1 MFKKDDIKC
10 LIVKIVL
17 GLLKSYFKIIKD
29 IDSNKLEELFYSF
42 IGKYDDLDKIFKF
55 ENIYE
60 LLLGYLGLYI
70 GNIDFEELLD

>member
-10 LIVKIVL
+10 LIVKILL

-70 GNIDFEELLD
+70 GNIDFEELFD

>member
-1 MFKKDDIKC
+1 MFKKDDIKR

>member
-17 GLLKSYFKIIKD
+17 GLLKSYFMIIKD

-42 IGKYDDLDKIFKF
+42 IGKYNDLDKIFEF

>member
-10 LIVKIVL
+10 LIVKILL

-42 IGKYDDLDKIFKF
+42 IGKYYDLDKIFKF

-70 GNIDFEELLD
+70 GNIDFEELFD